1 MLNELWQK
9 AQEMSKMLKTIP
21 EDEYVVSLKIYTN
34 LINSYI
40 DRLKAEKRAKHKA
53 LMDCQRT
60 RHIRA
65 RRVRRILTN
74 IF

>member
-9 AQEMSKMLKTIP
+9 AQEMAKMLKTIP
-21 EDEYVVSLKIYTN
+21 EDEYIVALKIYTN

-40 DRLKAEKRAKHKA
+40 DRLKAEQRRKHREQINS
-53 LMDCQRT
+53 QRS
-60 RHIRA
+60 RYIRA